1 MSATPEQIEA
11 KAMEIGSRP
20 YHPLPPNFYHPEQ
33 HLIYPTPGISIR
45 QELMRTAMGA
55 TDLQV
60 CNQWAEC
67 VASIASELANA
78 ILLQMAKDELGV

>member
-1 MSATPEQIEA
+1 MTEITPEQIEA
-11 KAMEIGSRP
+11 KAREIGARN
-20 YHPLPPNFYHPEQ
+20 YHPIGTF
-33 HLIYPTPGISIR
+33 IPGVETGGITVR

-78 ILLQMAKDELGV
+78 ILLQMAKDELGVK